1 MSRSALV
8 VDDSKSARFALR
20 KYLEGHAYTVDTAES
35 AQDAYR
41 ALGEARPDLIFLD
54 HIMPGVDGFEALRQI
69 KANPDTATIPVII
82 CSGNEG
88 EHFVSEARDQGAAAV
103 LQKPPTPQQLL
114 QVLDSVQREHAAA
127 AARAEEASQA
137 ARLAEESA
145 RVEAEARA
153 AAEAARAQAAKAEE
167 GRKSKITAE
176 LQSQLG
182 ALRATIAELE
192 SRIAAKPAALGE
204 LEQQVEHLEQK
215 LLQRIE
221 QLEQELTQARA
232 QLEAGVERA
241 AQLAA
246 ERLTQTLLKA
256 LGGS

>member
-1 MSRSALV
+1 MSRTALV

-41 ALGEARPDLIFLD
+41 ALGDARPDLIFLD
-54 HIMPGVDGFEALRQI
+54 HIMPGIDGFEALRHI
-69 KANPDTATIPVII
+69 KADPETAGIPVII

-88 EHFVSEARDQGAAAV
+88 ERFVAEARSQGAAGV
-103 LQKPPTPQQLL
+103 LQKPPSPDQLL
-114 QVLDSVQREHAAA
+114 QVLDTVQREHAAA
-127 AARAEEASQA
+127 TARAEEALSA
-137 ARLAEESA
+137 ARIAEETA

-176 LQSQLG
+176 LQAQLG
-182 ALRATIAELE
+182 DLRATVAELE
-192 SRIAAKPAALGE
+192 SRSSAKPTGLSE
-204 LEQQVEHLEQK
+204 LEQQVEQLEQK

-221 QLEQELTQARA
+221 QLEQELQQARS
-232 QLEAGVERA
+232 QLDAGIERA

-256 LGGS
+256 LGGN